1 VRPFNFELSA
11 QNRPHLRR
19 DARARHLKSD
29 IILRTLQQLTRS
41 LRPPT
46 SHTTPRLR
54 RPAAPSPTASAWTSL
69 SLSTSLRPHL
79 CDQTVFFSAKPWRR
93 PRQLNV
99 HDPSSSRLHSRSTK
113 GWFTRGSSSP
123 LFKYIIKHSNM
134 LQDFGATRRPL
145 KISLLRRPA
154 SAFTASLRRHYALR
168 SPIHLTP

>member
-1 VRPFNFELSA
+1 MRPFNFELSA
-11 QNRPHLRR
+11 QKRPHLRR

-79 CDQTVFFSAKPWRR
+79 CDQTVFFSAKLWRR

-113 GWFTRGSSSP
+113 DGLQEDLAAPSSSTSSSTATC
-123 LFKYIIKHSNM
+123 FKTSELLEDHSRY
-134 LQDFGATRRPL
+134 LCYDGL
-145 KISLLRRPA
+145 LLRLLLL
-154 SAFTASLRRHYALR
+154 SGDTMLCALR
-168 SPIHLTP
+168 FT